1 MPDLA
6 THVLSGF
13 FVIRPRSYRELFFI
27 GLVLP
32 DVLGRFPM
40 LFYKNSYWAIAP
52 GHTPVGVLL
61 ASYLVSFLFEPALRR
76 TVFKNLLLGASVHLF
91 LDLLQRHVSPAYY
104 WFFPFSWKTFEIP
117 LFWPDQ
123 SIYAVPFIVLALG
136 LFRLLRRRLARA
148 RAGSK

>member
-13 FVIRPRSYRELFFI
+13 FVRRPRSYRELFFI

-40 LFYKNSYWAIAP
+40 VFYKNSYWAIAP
-52 GHTPVGVLL
+52 GHTPIGVVI
-61 ASYLVSFLFEPALRR
+61 ASYLISFLFESDVRK

-104 WFFPFSWKTFEIP
+104 WLFPFSWKTFEIP

-123 SIYAVPFIVLALG
+123 TIYAVPFIALLLAVIHLV
-136 LFRLLRRRLARA
+136 RKRRVQARQ
-148 RAGSK
+148 SI

>member
-13 FVIRPRSYRELFFI
+13 FVRRPKAFRELFFL

-40 LFYKNSYWAIAP
+40 VFYKNSYWAIAP
-52 GHTPVGVLL
+52 GHTPAGVLI
-61 ASYLVSFLFEPALRR
+61 ASYVISFLFEPALRK
-76 TVFKNLLLGASVHLF
+76 TVFKNLLLGASLHFF
-91 LDLLQRHVSPAYY
+91 LDLLQEHISPAYY
-104 WFFPFSWKTFEIP
+104 WLFPFSWKTFEIP

-123 SIYAVPFIVLALG
+123 SIYAVPFIALF
-136 LFRLLRRRLARA
+136 LVVIYVIRRKRQQA
-148 RAGSK
+148 